1 MPSSQ
6 FSRADYQSIA
16 TTIRQKTQHQPTIGL
31 VLGSGLGSLAEA
43 VESADMIP
51 YESIPRWPQSTVQG
65 HAGRLVIGQLESQT
79 VLVMQGRFH
88 FYEGYSIQEVTLP
101 VRVMK
106 ELGVNTLFLTNAAGG
121 LNPSFV
127 AGDLMLITDQIN
139 LLGMTGTNPLLG
151 PNDETLG
158 ERFPNMS
165 NIYDLELAAQ
175 ARQAAARGG
184 VNLREGVYIGI
195 SGPSFESPAEIRM
208 LRSWGGD
215 AVGMSTVAE
224 AVVARHAGMRV
235 LGLSSI
241 TNVAIDTVGSGRET
255 THVEVLETGK
265 IIIPKLIAVFR
276 GVLAALR

>member
-6 FSRADYQSIA
+6 FSHADYQSIA
-16 TTIRQKTQHQPTIGL
+16 SAIRQKTRHQPSIGL

-43 VESADMIP
+43 VESADVIP
-51 YESIPRWPQSTVQG
+51 YESIPRWPQSTVKG
-65 HAGRLVIGQLESQT
+65 HAGRLVIGQLEGQT

-106 ELGVNTLFLTNAAGG
+106 ELGINTLFLTNAAGG
-121 LNPSFV
+121 LNPSFA

-151 PNDETLG
+151 PNDEALG

-175 ARQAAARGG
+175 ARQAAAQGG
-184 VNLREGVYIGI
+184 VNLREGVYIGL
-195 SGPSFESPAEIRM
+195 SGPSFETPAEVRM
-208 LRSWGGD
+208 LRSWGAD
-215 AVGMSTVAE
+215 AVGMSTVSE
-224 AVVARHAGMRV
+224 AVVARHAGIRL

-241 TNVAIDTVGSGRET
+241 TNTAIDQVGSGRET
-255 THVEVLETGK
+255 THIEVLETGK
-265 IIIPKLIAVFR
+265 IIIPKLITVIR

>member
-6 FSRADYQSIA
+6 FTRVDYQSIA
-16 TTIRQKTQHQPTIGL
+16 SAIRQKTKHEPTIGL
-31 VLGSGLGSLAEA
+31 VLGSGLGSLADA
-43 VESADMIP
+43 VESADVIP

-65 HAGRLVIGQLESQT
+65 HVGRLVIGQLEGQT

-127 AGDLMLITDQIN
+127 AGDVMLITDQIN

-151 PNDETLG
+151 PNDEALG

-165 NIYDLELAAQ
+165 SIYDLELAAQ
-175 ARQAAARGG
+175 ARQAAAQGG
-184 VNLREGVYIGI
+184 VTLREGVYIGI

-208 LRSWGGD
+208 LRGWGGD

-265 IIIPKLIAVFR
+265 VIVPKLITVIR